1 MKKYGMPADAYAVLA
16 YTASDVLLKA
26 VEQAGSV
33 DGAKVGKVLATAKFD
48 TVKGVSWFREDH
60 QLEGEYLA
68 FFVKGKK
75 ASEKKSKYDVFEV
88 LGAYGG
94 PNALPKLSDL
104 GY

>member
-1 MKKYGMPADAYAVLA
+1 MRNGLFCPRFIFLQII
-16 YTASDVLLKA
+16 TAAFLLDIDEPYEP
-26 VEQAGSV
+26 VILQ
-33 DGAKVGKVLATAKFD
+33 DL
-48 TVKGVSWFREDH
+48 
-60 QLEGEYLA
+60 LA

>member
-26 VEQAGSV
+26 IEQAGSV
-33 DGAKVGKVLATAKFD
+33 DGAKVGKVLANAKFE

-68 FFVKGKK
+68 FFVKGKA

-94 PNALPKLSDL
+94 PSALPKLSDL